1 MRWAAGRR
9 WVVNSVFFGLKRAH
23 WSTVKVCLGIL
34 REAKSPLTPGR
45 YDLLMYLRHHD
56 EDEEITQKDL
66 RAAFGVSRATM
77 SEAILALVDRGLVWR
92 SDASDSRTFR
102 VRLTQ
107 LGRRTFDHARSCT
120 KWLLERVMEKL
131 FPDPD
136 IMRLHDAVTEY
147 EHTRRELG
155 DTAVLELKPLWHP
168 DD

>member
-1 MRWAAGRR
+1 M
-9 WVVNSVFFGLKRAH
+9 
-23 WSTVKVCLGIL
+23 KVSLGIL

-56 EDEEITQKDL
+56 HEDDEEITQKDL

-77 SEAILALVDRGLVWR
+77 SEAILALLDRGLVSR
-92 SDASDSRTFR
+92 SEASDSRTFR
-102 VRLTQ
+102 VQLTQ
-107 LGRRTFDHARSCT
+107 LGRQMVDHARACT
-120 KWLLERVMEKL
+120 KWLLAEVMKRL